1 MMPGHMHEER
11 VALNRRRFFA
21 ALSAIGLGGTLRKVL
36 SDETVSGIVV
46 THGTATLEETAYL
59 MDLTVATDKPIVITG
74 AQRNFDEHDA
84 DGPRNLL
91 YAVMVASSPDARGR
105 GVLVALGGEI
115 HAARDVTKVHTETLT
130 CFAGRDGGPVGVVNK
145 YGVTFLARPEHRIHL
160 TVDRV

>member
-1 MMPGHMHEER
+1 M
-11 VALNRRRFFA
+11 
-21 ALSAIGLGGTLRKVL
+21 
-36 SDETVSGIVV
+36 V

-91 YAVMVASSPDARGR
+91 YAVMVASSPEARGR

-130 CFAGRDGGPVGVVNK
+130 CFAGRDGGPVGLVNK

-160 TVDRV
+160 DCRSRRRERATRAHGPGCERPAPARLHTGARRGHRRGGDGGR